1 MKMLAILATAFLV
14 PHVLPI
20 SRAIA
25 QTSPAPA
32 VADYSNSP
40 LLPGSWSY
48 LTVPGGGSNAR
59 FTDSTGTIRISIGCN
74 RTSRGVT
81 IARTSTAPAASLS
94 IWTST
99 SSRNQ
104 PALFEQAAQRVIAT
118 FNAQDTML
126 DAIVFS
132 RGRFAVSMP
141 GAPAFVIPT
150 GPEAARIVEDCRG

>member
-1 MKMLAILATAFLV
+1 MPLQMKELAILATALFV
-14 PHVLPI
+14 PF
-20 SRAIA
+20 SGAIA
-25 QTSPAPA
+25 QTAVTTPA
-32 VADYSNSP
+32 DFSDSP
-40 LLPGSWSY
+40 LMLGTWSY
-48 LTVPGGGSNAR
+48 LAVPNGSNAR
-59 FTDSTGTIRISIGCN
+59 FTDATGTIRVSLGCN

-81 IARTSTAPAASLS
+81 IARTSSAPAATLS

-126 DAIVFS
+126 DS
-132 RGRFAVSMP
+132 NPLERERGAVSMP

>member
-1 MKMLAILATAFLV
+1 MMKFAILATALFV
-14 PHVLPI
+14 PV
-20 SRAIA
+20 SGAIA
-25 QTSPAPA
+25 QTAVSPA
-32 VADYSNSP
+32 ADFSNSP
-40 LLPGSWSY
+40 MMPGTWSY
-48 LTVPGGGSNAR
+48 LAVPNGSNAR
-59 FTDSTGTIRISIGCN
+59 FTDGTGTIRISLGCN

-81 IARTSTAPAASLS
+81 IARTSAAPAATLS

-99 SSRNQ
+99 SSRDQ
-104 PALFEQAAQRVIAT
+104 PATFEQSAQRVIAT

>member
-1 MKMLAILATAFLV
+1 MNLLAILAAALFV
-14 PHVLPI
+14 PL
-20 SRAIA
+20 SGAIA
-25 QTSPAPA
+25 QTAVTPA
-32 VADYSNSP
+32 ADFSNSP
-40 LLPGSWSY
+40 MMPGTWSY
-48 LTVPGGGSNAR
+48 LAVQGGSNAR
-59 FTDSTGTIRISIGCN
+59 FTDSTGTIRISVGCN
-74 RTSRGVT
+74 KMSRGVT
-81 IARTSTAPAASLS
+81 IARTSTAPAATLS

-104 PALFEQAAQRVIAT
+104 PALFEQSAQRVIAT

-150 GPEAARIVEDCRG
+150 GPEPARIVEDCRG

>member
-1 MKMLAILATAFLV
+1 MKKLAILATALFA
-14 PHVLPI
+14 PFAG
-20 SRAIA
+20 AIA
-25 QTSPAPA
+25 QTAVTTPA
-32 VADYSNSP
+32 DFSDSP
-40 LLPGSWSY
+40 LMPGTWSY
-48 LTVPGGGSNAR
+48 LAVPNGSNAR
-59 FTDSTGTIRISIGCN
+59 FTDATGTIRVSLGCN

-81 IARTSTAPAASLS
+81 IARTSSAPAATLS

>member
-1 MKMLAILATAFLV
+1 MKMLAILATALLV
-14 PHVLPI
+14 PL
-20 SRAIA
+20 SGATA
-25 QTSPAPA
+25 QTASTPAA
-32 VADYSNSP
+32 ADFSNSP
-40 LLPGSWSY
+40 MMPGIWSY
-48 LTVPGGGSNAR
+48 LTVPGGSNAR
-59 FTDSTGTIRISIGCN
+59 FTDSTGTIRISMGCN
-74 RTSRGVT
+74 KTSRGVT
-81 IARTSTAPAASLS
+81 IARTSTAPAATLS

-150 GPEAARIVEDCRG
+150 GPEPARIVEDCRS

>member
-1 MKMLAILATAFLV
+1 MKLPAFLATALFV
-14 PHVLPI
+14 PQVLPAPG
-20 SRAIA
+20 AIA
-25 QTSPAPA
+25 QTAVTPAA
-32 VADYSNSP
+32 ADYSNSP

-48 LTVPGGGSNAR
+48 VAVPGGSIAR
-59 FTDSTGTIRISIGCN
+59 FTDATGTIRVSFGCN

-81 IARTSTAPAASLS
+81 IARTSAAPAASLS
-94 IWTST
+94 FWTST

-104 PALFEQAAQRVIAT
+104 PAMFEQPAQRVVAT

-141 GAPAFVIPT
+141 GAPALVIPT
-150 GPEAARIVEDCRG
+150 GPEASRIVEDCRG

>member
-1 MKMLAILATAFLV
+1 MKMLAILATAVFV
-14 PHVLPI
+14 PLSSAP
-20 SRAIA
+20 A
-25 QTSPAPA
+25 QTVASAAP
-32 VADYSNSP
+32 ADYSDSQ

-48 LTVPGGGSNAR
+48 LTVPGGSQAR
-59 FTDSTGTIRISIGCN
+59 FMDATGTIRISLSCN
-74 RTSRGVT
+74 RTSPGVT
-81 IARTSTAPAASLS
+81 LARTSTAPAASLA
-94 IWTST
+94 IWTTT

-104 PALFEQAAQRVIAT
+104 PAMFEQSAQRVVAT
-118 FNAQDTML
+118 FNGRDTML

>member
-1 MKMLAILATAFLV
+1 MKMLAILATALFV
-14 PHVLPI
+14 PL
-20 SRAIA
+20 SGATA
-25 QTSPAPA
+25 QTAVAPA
-32 VADYSNSP
+32 AADFSNSP
-40 LLPGSWSY
+40 MMPGTWSY
-48 LTVPGGGSNAR
+48 LAVPSGSNAR
-59 FTDSTGTIRISIGCN
+59 FTDSSGTIRISFGCN
-74 RTSRGVT
+74 KTSRGVT
-81 IARTSTAPAASLS
+81 IARTSTAPAATLS

-150 GPEAARIVEDCRG
+150 GPEPARIVEDCRS

>member
-14 PHVLPI
+14 PHVLP
-20 SRAIA
+20 SSGAIA
-25 QTSPAPA
+25 QTTTTPA
-32 VADYSNSP
+32 VTDYADSP

-48 LTVPGGGSNAR
+48 LTVPGGSNAR
-59 FTDSTGTIRISIGCN
+59 FTDPTGTIRISVGCN
-74 RTSRGVT
+74 KTSRGVT

-99 SSRNQ
+99 SSRSQ
-104 PALFEQAAQRVIAT
+104 PAMFEQSAQRVIAT

-150 GPEAARIVEDCRG
+150 GPEPARIVEDCRG